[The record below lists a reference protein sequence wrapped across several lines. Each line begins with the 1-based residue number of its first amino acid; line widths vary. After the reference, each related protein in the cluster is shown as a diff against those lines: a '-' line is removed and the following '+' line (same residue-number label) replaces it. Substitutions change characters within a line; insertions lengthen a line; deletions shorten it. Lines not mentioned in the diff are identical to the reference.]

1 MRMKRIEEKLCT
13 LRLRAMAQD
22 LSFAIEQEKKNNKGI
37 GWILE
42 YLLDKEIEA
51 KRQRAI
57 INRFRQSHLYEKL
70 TIDQFDF
77 KFHPSRKKNRSK
89 ILGLMELEFVDQH
102 KDIMFIGNPGTG
114 KSLLSKI
121 ICYKCCLANVRVHFT
136 SAMDMINHL
145 IAAEAD
151 HSLHKKLYYYQAP
164 AVLCIDE
171 LGYLPLNQQGSN
183 LFFQVLSA
191 RHGRKSTMITTN
203 LPFSDWGR
211 IFDSSSVAVAIADR
225 LVQNSALIVMEGPSY
240 RRNGKKI
247 SIKNKE
253 EKKK

>member
-1 MRMKRIEEKLCT
+1 MRMERIEEKMRE
-13 LRLRAMAQD
+13 LRLKGMAEG
-22 LSFAIEQEKKNNKGI
+22 LPFAVEQEKKNSQGL

-42 YLLDKEIEA
+42 YLLDREIEL
-51 KRQRAI
+51 RQERAI
-57 INRFRQSHLYEKL
+57 LNRFRQSHLYEKP
-70 TIDQFDF
+70 TIEQFDF

-89 ILGLMELEFVDQH
+89 ILDLMELEFVKQN

-114 KSLLSKI
+114 KSFLSKI
-121 ICYKCCLANVRVHFT
+121 ICYKCCLSNVRVLFT

-151 HSLHKKLYYYQAP
+151 HSLLKKLKYYQAP

-183 LFFQVLSA
+183 LFFQVISA
-191 RHGRKSTMITTN
+191 RHERSSTMITTN

-225 LVQNSALIVMEGPSY
+225 LVANSALIVMEGPSY
-240 RRNGKKI
+240 RSKGKKV
-247 SIKNKE
+247 KTTNG
-253 EKKK
+253 EKKE